1 MLTSHVNSPV
11 TLARLQDTP
20 CWPHLDSYTSWLSER
35 RYTSSVIQLY
45 LFGIIPLGRWMADN
59 QLMPADFNYDAL
71 VRFRNHRSAIHQW
84 RHRDGKIKAA
94 YRGAQRFH
102 EYLAVNEITAGAPD
116 PKLLVR
122 PLQQDFERWMSTHRG
137 VRNITIRCYA
147 PYVSALLDQIG
158 EDPADYNAKVL
169 RRFILDAGKRTES
182 SQPDS
187 RRNTDCSTRVPA
199 FSCCNRTVQQ
209 HIARGT
215 ASVGRLAPR
224 CIAHGYNVGRSAVL
238 DRFLCVECPLTAR
251 RDRAALM
258 LMRSLALRAG
268 DIANLDLIDID
279 WGEARIRFS
288 GKTKREIWL
297 PLTQDVGD
305 ALIDYLQ
312 NERPDIDCTRVFVKS
327 IAPSGPIDSST
338 VSWIVRRAIERTGIK
353 AAASGAHLIRRSA
366 ATDMLRQGASLAQ
379 IGSILRHENLQTTQ
393 LYAKVDQDLLLGVVA
408 SWPSRVDSAAAP
420 AASSSITTDISEDE
434 SC

>member
-1 MLTSHVNSPV
+1 MLTSHINSPV

-45 LFGIIPLGRWMADN
+45 LFGIISLGRWMTDN

-71 VRFRNHRSAIHQW
+71 VRFRDHRSAIHQW

-102 EYLAVNEITAGAPD
+102 EYLAINEITAGAPD

-137 VRNITIRCYA
+137 VRNVTIRCYA

-169 RRFILDAGKRTES
+169 RRSILDAGKRTGVGS
-182 SQPDS
+182 
-187 RRNTDCSTRVPA
+187 
-199 FSCCNRTVQQ
+199 RTV
-209 HIARGT
+209 AATLT
-215 ASVGRLAPR
+215 AVRAFLRFLVATEQCSSTLLEALPQLAGWRLAALPTV
-224 CIAHGYNVGRSAVL
+224 ITSAEVQCL
-238 DRFLCVECPLTAR
+238 IDSCVECPLTAR

-288 GKTKREIWL
+288 GKTKRENWL

-408 SWPSRVDSAAAP
+408 SWPSCLDSAAAP